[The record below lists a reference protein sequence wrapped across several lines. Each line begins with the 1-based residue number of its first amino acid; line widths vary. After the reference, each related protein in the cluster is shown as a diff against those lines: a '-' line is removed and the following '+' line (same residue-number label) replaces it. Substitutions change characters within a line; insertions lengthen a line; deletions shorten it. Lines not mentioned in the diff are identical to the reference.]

1 MNLNA
6 TPETVRAVA
15 EMFKLASFLD
25 DRVAAPDKARL
36 AAWSEQLER
45 HHLSEADMLDGVQE
59 FYDAPSSRP
68 IGVGDLIH
76 HARNAKRGRL
86 EARRQAQQDAYES
99 TIDRKAADEF
109 SALVGEYVAG
119 PVKFRT
125 ERLTAAEAALQAAWN
140 RDTAHAALREYFAAK
155 AEAMKKAS

>member
-15 EMFKLASFLD
+15 EMFKLAAFLD
-25 DRVAAPDKARL
+25 DRVAQPDKARL

-45 HHLSEADMLDGVQE
+45 HHLTEGDMLDGVQE
-59 FYDAPSSRP
+59 FYDTPSSRP

-76 HARNAKRGRL
+76 HARAAKH
-86 EARRQAQQDAYES
+86 ARREVERQAELAAYES

-109 SALVGEYVAG
+109 AALVGEYVSG

-140 RDTAHAALREYFAAK
+140 RDTAHEALREYFAAK
-155 AEAMKKAS
+155 AEATKKAS

>member
-36 AAWSEQLER
+36 AAWAEQLER
-45 HHLSEADMLDGVQE
+45 HKLTEGDMLNGVQA
-59 FYDAPSSRP
+59 FYDSPSSRP

-76 HARNAKRGRL
+76 HARAAKR
-86 EARRQAQQDAYES
+86 ARREGERQAEQEAYEA
-99 TIDRKAADEF
+99 TVDRKAADEF
-109 SALVGEYVAG
+109 SSLVGEYVPG

-125 ERLTAAEAALQAAWN
+125 ERLSAAESALQNVWDRDGAKAAI
-140 RDTAHAALREYFAAK
+140 REYFAAK
-155 AEAMKKAS
+155 REAS